1 MDVVVHEADSV
12 GQARLEALEQQLSA
26 WLLLRL
32 NTDSVQ
38 LRGRTLRG
46 LRLGTV
52 VGWLAPGHLVAGG
65 QSETTALAPPIPTP
79 RAARLRC
86 RHA

>member
-12 GQARLEALEQQLSA
+12 GQARLEALEQQLGA

-38 LRGRTLRG
+38 LR
-46 LRLGTV
+46 V
-52 VGWLAPGHLVAGG
+52 V
-65 QSETTALAPPIPTP
+65 E
-79 RAARLRC
+79 R
-86 RHA
+86 